1 MELPVTLNPCSR
13 ALRTCLSMGS
23 VSAAYASFA
32 FLRSWRIIS
41 MMVGTTPFRTFQSG
55 RISDSK
61 MEPRGCAKPK
71 GCRYLRRDEVVPLP
85 VPEWSVSVRIGWA
98 KEALWVRLQIP

>member
-1 MELPVTLNPCSR
+1 
-13 ALRTCLSMGS
+13 MGS

-61 MEPRGCAKPK
+61 MESNRKAADTC
-71 GCRYLRRDEVVPLP
+71 DET
-85 VPEWSVSVRIGWA
+85 
-98 KEALWVRLQIP
+98 K